1 MIALQLQR
9 AGPGNSIV
17 NLCFTVQVSDQNEA
31 AIADVILATV
41 DALLAAGQRSEADD
55 EIEKA
60 ENEIGG
66 QVEGASV
73 KIGIGREVL
82 DRDHGLRGEEDIRE
96 EGRRA
101 VDDGR
106 DVAVAAR
113 YRQEQNDSLVRIRS
127 HYLSLS
133 AD

>member
-1 MIALQLQR
+1 M
-9 AGPGNSIV
+9 
-17 NLCFTVQVSDQNEA
+17 QVSDQNEA

-41 DALLAAGQRSEADD
+41 EALLTAGQRSEGDD
-55 EIEKA
+55 GKEKA

-66 QVEGASV
+66 QTGRASAN
-73 KIGIGREVL
+73 IGSAREVL
-82 DRDHGLRGEEDIRE
+82 NRDQVSRGEEDIGE

-113 YRQEQNDSLVRIRS
+113 YRQEQNDFLVRIRS

-133 AD
+133 AG